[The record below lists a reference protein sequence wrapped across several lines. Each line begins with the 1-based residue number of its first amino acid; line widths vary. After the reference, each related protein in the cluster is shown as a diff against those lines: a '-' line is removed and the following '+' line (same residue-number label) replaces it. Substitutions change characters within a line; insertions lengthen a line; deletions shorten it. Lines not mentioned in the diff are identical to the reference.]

1 MKHFILFFILFFSLN
16 SIIGQ
21 APYGN
26 EWIDATKPHYKI
38 ALTQSKL
45 YRIPYSTLQS
55 IAPEIANA
63 NSNEICIFNNG
74 VKIPIFISWNTS
86 ASSNDYIEFYGEVKD
101 GTVDNKLFKN
111 PDFNL
116 NPIQSYFLDSNY
128 YFLTLRNNNEY
139 IQNSSIDTTNIG
151 LISSYCVR
159 KEFVGFRNSFQD
171 GRRFYYS
178 AVDYVVSPE
187 YDEGEGW
194 GINSIAS
201 NNITANQAKLDAPYN
216 SKLKFRI
223 FAKNANTHQLEVIW
237 NVSKI
242 RDTTFFGSKAIT
254 YETTINTPNLLST
267 NALKINP
274 KISNNHGYALG
285 FIELDYPRTYNFTG
299 TQNLLFYSEPNAQ
312 IQKFNAINFVSNNS
326 SIVLTNFTKRK
337 RYIFPTSSS
346 FTGIIDSSS
355 VESKFF
361 ISNES
366 QIESINLLRKV
377 TFANI
382 KKGNFI
388 IISNKSLTKDS
399 NNLNVIDE
407 YKSYKESIAGGNFKV
422 STVFQDELDDLFAFG
437 HPKHPLSI
445 RKFLQYANTWTD
457 TILENVLIIGK
468 SYAPHGLRGYN
479 SATYNSLHV
488 TSFGHFP
495 SDNLL
500 ATLDSSIKP
509 FVSIGRLSVFNPYE
523 VRNYLEKLKE
533 YNSEYNKTAPLT
545 QNPENK
551 EYMKWIIHLGGGTG
565 TEQQQNFKA
574 NLKEFEGQIKD
585 TFTGA
590 RVFSLFKNG
599 TDIAPDETS
608 IDLENRINKGVSLL
622 TFFGHS
628 SATVFDV
635 GITDPSNFKNKGKYP
650 VFLANGCNSGNVYSS
665 APSYSEQFIN
675 GKQKGAIAFVAS
687 TNFALDA
694 ALYNYS
700 KWFYRHLNTLSF
712 NKSVGEISRQSTIS
726 LVDEVSLSLNY
737 LYTTALEYNI
747 NGDPSIPM
755 SQYSIPDYYIDKN
768 SFYTNPKVISA
779 NMDSF
784 SIFVIVQNLGKAIKK
799 DIKLKLERIN
809 NGSPIQYEKIVSA
822 PYFKD
827 TFEIKIPVKDQNI
840 GLGINNFNIK
850 IEADDQISEISE
862 SNNEVK
868 NGLEVLIEAEDIYP
882 IFPYEFSVVGNDSLT
897 LYSSITNTSK
907 TQKKYLIQLDTTAQF
922 NSPILRTHQIITDG
936 TIFNWF
942 PNTALQ
948 DSTVYYWRTGIDST
962 YTKKPMSWN
971 SSSFLYLK
979 GKLKGGWNQSHYF
992 QYQKDNFTNLQL
1004 KNDRSFRF
1012 LDDLKNIYI
1021 RVDGSSGVYEVEW
1034 YLNSARVQV
1043 LREAGRIG
1051 SGLNVI
1057 WIDGKTG
1064 IAKQSNDVVIN
1075 GARYGSYGSIQ
1086 FGYDGIPREGF
1097 VFPDTGVTPSTH
1109 PTPNTKWTTVLMN
1122 FINQVPDG
1130 DYLIFYTLKKPDY
1143 TKWDNTLVSYF
1154 TNAGLQNIS
1163 NFTNGTIKAPLIF
1176 GYRKNDPSY
1185 PPYQVNGTDF
1195 ITKTYGSI
1203 NIIGNWNE
1211 GGMNSTIIGP
1221 VKKWGSYHH
1230 KLVPLES
1237 PSKDSNTVSIYGLD
1251 NLNRENLLFTFNSDI
1266 IDTSLASI
1274 SASQYPKLKLKYYS
1288 KDNTNRNPS
1297 QIGYWRVLYEE
1308 DVPEILVN
1316 KDFYYELKDSIYAG
1330 ESTQIGVGVTNVSPA
1345 NMDSFWVKMI
1355 LTSGSQNQTFTQK
1368 VAPINSFQ
1376 SNKINF
1382 TIPYPNYFIRNNQV
1396 QIELNPKGN
1405 GYLTERYDFNNYLQ
1419 SSFYAK
1425 PDEINPLLDVTFDGV
1440 HIMNNELV
1448 SAKPQIQIKLK
1459 DENQFLLLND
1469 TSLIQLYLKD
1479 PQGNINPVYFGQ
1491 NNIQFSAAT
1500 SSQNNVATIQFSP
1513 TLTDGKYELIVKDV
1527 DKSGNSSGKNAR
1539 YDYKIGFRVITKMQV
1554 SQVLNYPNPFS
1565 TSTQFIFTLTGDKIP
1580 DRIKIQILN
1589 IRGQV
1594 VREIQ
1599 KEELG
1604 PLKIGLNRTTY
1615 SWNGTDQYGDRLANG
1630 VYLYKVVVMDNNKS
1644 VDMLNSSDFKD
1655 INNAKSDISKYFEH
1669 NYGKMVILR

>member
-1 MKHFILFFILFFSLN
+1 MKHFLLFFFLFFSFKCIQ
-16 SIIGQ
+16 SQ
-21 APYGN
+21 APYGH
-26 EWIDATKPHYKI
+26 EWIDPEKPHYKI

-45 YRIPYSTLQS
+45 YRIPYTTLQN

-74 VKIPIFISWNTS
+74 VKIPIFISWNILPT
-86 ASSNDYIEFYGEVKD
+86 SNDYIEFYGEVKD
-101 GTVDNKLFKN
+101 GTVDNKLYKN

-116 NPIQSYFLDSNY
+116 NPIQSYFLDSNF
-128 YFLTLRNNNEY
+128 YFLTLRSNNEY
-139 IQNSSIDTTNIG
+139 IQTSPIDTSNINVT
-151 LISSYCVR
+151 SSYCVR
-159 KEFVGFRNSFQD
+159 KEQVGFRNSFQD

-178 AVDYVVSPE
+178 TVDYVVSPV

-194 GINSIAS
+194 GNNAIAS
-201 NNITANQAKLDAPYN
+201 NNIVATQAKLDAPYT
-216 SKLKFRI
+216 SKLKFRL

-242 RDTTFFGSKAIT
+242 RDTSFFGSKVIT
-254 YETTINTPNLLST
+254 YETNINTPNLLST

-274 KISNNHGYALG
+274 KINNNHGYALG
-285 FIELDYPRTYNFTG
+285 FIELNYPRTYNFAG
-299 TQNLLFYSEPNAQ
+299 LQSLLFYSEPNTQ
-312 IQKFNAINFVSNNS
+312 MQKFNASNFVSNNT
-326 SIVLTNFTKRK
+326 SIILTNFTKKK
-337 RYIFPTSSS
+337 RFVIPSSS
-346 FTGIIDSSS
+346 NFTGVIDSGST
-355 VESKFF
+355 ESQLF
-361 ISNES
+361 ITNES
-366 QIESINLLRKV
+366 QINLISSLRKV
-377 TFANI
+377 SFPNI

-388 IISNKSLTKDS
+388 IITNKFLTKDS

-407 YKSYKESIAGGNFKV
+407 YKSYKESNAGGNFKV
-422 STVFQDELDDLFAFG
+422 SVVYQDELDDMFAFG

-445 RKFLQYANTWTD
+445 RKFLQLAHTWKD
-457 TILENVLIIGK
+457 TSIENVLLIGK

-479 SATYNSLHV
+479 SALYNSLQV

-500 ATLDSSIKP
+500 ATMDSSVIP
-509 FVSIGRLSVFNPYE
+509 FVNIGRLSVFSPYD
-523 VRNYLEKLKE
+523 VRNYLDKLKE
-533 YNSEYNKTAPLT
+533 YNAEYNKTAPLT

-551 EYMKWIIHLGGGTG
+551 EYMKWVIHLGGGTG

-574 NLKEFEGQIKD
+574 NLKEFEQEVKD
-585 TFTGA
+585 TLTGA

-599 TDIAPDETS
+599 TDIAPDETA
-608 IDLENRINKGVSLL
+608 IDLENRINKGVSLI

-635 GITDPSNFKNKGKYP
+635 GITDPGNFKNKGKYP

-665 APSYSEQFIN
+665 SPSYSEQFIN
-675 GKQKGAIAFVAS
+675 GKQKGAIGFIAS

-694 ALYNYS
+694 SLYNYS
-700 KWFYRHLNTLSF
+700 KWFYRHLNTNHYNSTI
-712 NKSVGEISRQSTIS
+712 GELTRQSTIS
-726 LVDEVSLSLNY
+726 LVNEVNFNLNY

-747 NGDPSIPM
+747 NGDPSVPM
-755 SQYSIPDYYIDKN
+755 SQYNLPDYYIDKN
-768 SFYTNPKVISA
+768 SFYINPKVVSA
-779 NMDSF
+779 TMDSF
-784 SIFVIVQNLGKAIKK
+784 SVFVMVQNLGKAIKR

-809 NGSPIQYEKIVSA
+809 NGASTQYEKVVSA
-822 PYFKD
+822 TYFKD
-827 TFEIKIPVKDQNI
+827 TFEVKIPVKEQNL
-840 GLGINNFNIK
+840 GLGLNTFNIK
-850 IEADDQISEISE
+850 IEADDEIAEISE

-882 IFPYEFSVVGNDSLT
+882 IFPYEFSVIGNDSLT
-897 LYSSITNTSK
+897 LYSSITNLSK
-907 TQKKYLIQLDTTAQF
+907 TPKKYLIQLDTTELF
-922 NSPILRTHQIITDG
+922 NSPILRTHETITEG
-936 TIFNWF
+936 SVFSWY

-948 DSTVYYWRTGIDST
+948 DSTVYYWRTGIDSS
-962 YTKKPMSWN
+962 YTKKAMMWHT
-971 SSSFLYLK
+971 SSFIYLK
-979 GKLKGGWNQSHYF
+979 GKTKGGWNQSQYF
-992 QYQKDNFTNLQL
+992 QYKKDNFTNLQL
-1004 KNDRSFRF
+1004 KNDRSFQF
-1012 LDDLKNIYI
+1012 LEDLKNIYI
-1021 RVDGSSGVYEVEW
+1021 RVDGSSTTNEVEW

-1043 LREAGRIG
+1043 FRESGRIG

-1086 FGYDGIPREGF
+1086 FGFDGIPREGF
-1097 VFPDTGVTPSTH
+1097 VFPDTGMTPATH
-1109 PTPNTKWTTVLMN
+1109 PTPNTKWTTVFMN
-1122 FINQVPDG
+1122 FINQVPTG
-1130 DYLIFYTLKKPDY
+1130 DYLIFYTLKRPDY
-1143 TKWDNTLVSYF
+1143 TKWDNTLTSFF
-1154 TNAGLQNIS
+1154 TNAGLQNIT

-1185 PPYQVNGTDF
+1185 TPYQVNGTDF
-1195 ITKTYGSI
+1195 ITKTYGNI
-1203 NIIGNWNE
+1203 NISGNWNE
-1211 GGMNSTIIGP
+1211 GGMSSTIIGP

-1230 KLVPLES
+1230 KLLSMES
-1237 PSKDSNTVSIYGLD
+1237 PSKDTNMVYIYGLD
-1251 NLNRENLLFTFNSDI
+1251 NANRENLLFSLNSDI
-1266 IDTSLASI
+1266 VDTSLSSI

-1316 KDFYYELKDSIYAG
+1316 KDFYFELKDSIFSG
-1330 ESTQIGVGVTNVSPA
+1330 ESTQLGFGVTNVSPA

-1368 VAPINSFQ
+1368 VAPINSLQ
-1376 SNKINF
+1376 NGKINF
-1382 TIPYPNYFIRNNQV
+1382 TIPYPNYFVRNNQIQV
-1396 QIELNPKGN
+1396 EINPKGTE
-1405 GYLTERYDFNNYLQ
+1405 YLTEKYDFNNFLQ
-1419 SSFYAK
+1419 SSFYAR
-1425 PDEINPLLDVTFDGV
+1425 PDEVNPLLDVTFDGV
-1440 HIMNNELV
+1440 HILNNELV
-1448 SAKPQIQIKLK
+1448 SSKPQIQIQLK
-1459 DENQFLLLND
+1459 DENEFLLLND

-1479 PQGNINPVYFGQ
+1479 PQGNTNPIYFAE
-1491 NNIQFSAAT
+1491 NNIQFTAAT
-1500 SSQNNVATIQFSP
+1500 NSKNNVAIIQFTP
-1513 TLTDGKYELIVKDV
+1513 TLTDGKYELIVKDA

-1565 TSTQFIFTLTGDKIP
+1565 TSTQFIFTLTGEKIP

-1604 PLKIGLNRTTY
+1604 PLKIGLNRTAFA
-1615 SWNGTDQYGDRLANG
+1615 WNGTDQYGDRLANG
-1630 VYLYKVVVMDNNKS
+1630 VYLYKVVVMDNNKP

-1655 INNAKSDISKYFEH
+1655 INNSKSDISKYFEH